1 MIVLLDILIACL
13 FLGGSVFCFQH
24 AYQLSQKKKNEN
36 NEKDDDDR
44 N

>member
-13 FLGGSVFCFQH
+13 FLGGAVFCFQH